1 MNAKANNG
9 EVVKKSDGTPVKPY
23 NIKDEKEKILR
34 RYERFLRVRTEMD
47 SGDVLQ
53 YYLTA
58 SNGYDPHPTTSACAR
73 WRILRS
79 TTSSSR

>member
-47 SGDVLQ
+47 SGDACNTTYRLQ
-53 YYLTA
+53 T
-58 SNGYDPHPTTSACAR
+58 DTIRTPTISARAR
-73 WRILRS
+73 RRILRS